1 MPTYEKTEWENEV
14 PQSTPVKFK
23 ITDDTEGVL
32 ANSAK
37 IELVTPVTP
46 GTPLDATR
54 MNKIE
59 QGILDAGNA
68 VDALAAAIDAG
79 PPRARVFR
87 TTAQTIAHDT
97 PTALSFSAS
106 RFVEGVT
113 FSLGQPTRLTIATD
127 GLYMLVAAVRWA
139 QNDAGIRQVALQV
152 NGTAQIAVARTVA
165 PVGTY
170 GVHDVSTLWPL
181 EAGDYVEVFVFQT
194 SGGNLDIS
202 PFSAPHAI
210 APEFTAALMR

>member
-1 MPTYEKTEWENEV
+1 MPEYEPTVWVNET
-14 PQSTPVKFK
+14 PQTTPIKVK
-23 ITDDTEGVL
+23 ITDDVEGVL
-32 ANSAK
+32 ATSAK
-37 IELVTPVTP
+37 IEVVTPITP
-46 GTPLDATR
+46 GTPVDATR
-54 MNKIE
+54 LNKIE
-59 QGILDAGNA
+59 QGIKAASDA

-87 TTAQTIAHDT
+87 TTAQTIAHNT
-97 PTALSFSAS
+97 PTALSFNAS

-113 FSLGQPTRLTIATD
+113 FSLEQPTRLTIATD

-152 NGTAQIAVARTVA
+152 NGTAQIAVARTGA

-181 EAGDYVEVFVFQT
+181 EAGDYVEVIAFQT

-210 APEFTAALMR
+210 APEFTVALMR